1 MSTKNGTQW
10 TGITACRN
18 IFYIFKKGPQTP
30 CDSFGMMVW
39 LALDLECLYDS
50 NGMV

>member
-1 MSTKNGTQW
+1 MDQQYSLQKYFH
-10 TGITACRN
+10 IL
-18 IFYIFKKGPQTP
+18 KKGPQTP

-39 LALDLECLYDS
+39 LALELECLYDS